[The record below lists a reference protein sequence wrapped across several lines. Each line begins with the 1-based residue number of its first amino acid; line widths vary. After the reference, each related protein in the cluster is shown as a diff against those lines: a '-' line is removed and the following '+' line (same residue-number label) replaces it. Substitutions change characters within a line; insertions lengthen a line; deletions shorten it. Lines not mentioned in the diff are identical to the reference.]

1 MKYRIK
7 QVPAEMA
14 DFSYYFDND
23 GLKPESGD
31 FCNTLFIVPTRETRG
46 FNADIYKDIQR
57 EAENLIDCFS
67 DVGCWNAFSSYKEA
81 MESIGIDYS
90 PTKCHKLKEWAKNAD
105 VAEPED
111 IAKYLTI
118 TTKKPWAVESARGY
132 SQGDYC
138 EMVYCKEAYPEG
150 VKNYGEVWLGAATE
164 YSVSDL
170 DENGEEIDTYYGF
183 IVADCEA
190 WRPEDVKKLICKWE
204 GIPEEET
211 ELLTISG
218 QKTVTEYTWAVA

>member
-31 FCNTLFIVPTRETRG
+31 FCNTLFIVPTRETCG
-46 FNADIYKDIQR
+46 FNADIYEEIQR

-67 DVGCWNAFSSYKEA
+67 DVGHWNAFSSYKEA
-81 MESIGIDYS
+81 MKSLGIDYS
-90 PTKCHKLKEWAKNAD
+90 STKCHKLKEWAKNAD

-111 IAKYLTI
+111 IAEYLTI
-118 TTKKPWAVESARGY
+118 TTGKPWAVESARGY

-138 EMVYCKEAYPEG
+138 EMVYCKYAYPEG
-150 VKNYGEVWLGAATE
+150 VEKYGEIWLGAATE
-164 YSVSDL
+164 YFVSDL
-170 DENGEEIDTYYGF
+170 DENGEEIDTCYGF

-190 WRPEDVKKLICKWE
+190 WRTEDVKKLICKWE

-218 QKTVTEYTWAVA
+218 QKTVTEYEWEVA